1 MKFVDEAK
9 IEVFA
14 GKGGNGV
21 ASFRRE
27 KFIPKGGP
35 DGGDGGR
42 GGSIYAVADRNLN
55 TLIDYRYTRKFQA
68 KNGENGR
75 GSDCYGRGAPDIEL
89 RVPVG
94 TVITDLDTGETIA
107 DLDKNGEKALL
118 AKGGKGGLGNLHFK
132 TSTNR
137 APRQCTPGEPGQE
150 RTLKLELRVLA
161 DVGLLGLPNAGK
173 STLISAVSNA
183 KPRIADYP
191 FTTLHPHLGVVRAG
205 PESSFVIAD
214 IPGLI
219 EGAAEGAGLGIRFL
233 KHLERCRV
241 LLHLID
247 IDPIDGSD
255 PVENARII
263 IGELEKYSE
272 KLASKPRWLV
282 FNKIDLMDKAEAE
295 AKAKAIAEALG
306 WEEKFYLI
314 SAASQQGVKDLCWD
328 VMTFII
334 ENPIVQAEE
343 EQKPEKV
350 EFMWDDYHR
359 QQLEEAEAEAEDD
372 EDWDDDWDED
382 DEEGVEFIY
391 KR

>member
-1 MKFVDEAK
+1 M
-9 IEVFA
+9 
-14 GKGGNGV
+14 
-21 ASFRRE
+21 
-27 KFIPKGGP
+27 P
-35 DGGDGGR
+35 
-42 GGSIYAVADRNLN
+42 
-55 TLIDYRYTRKFQA
+55 
-68 KNGENGR
+68 
-75 GSDCYGRGAPDIEL
+75 
-89 RVPVG
+89 
-94 TVITDLDTGETIA
+94 
-107 DLDKNGEKALL
+107 
-118 AKGGKGGLGNLHFK
+118 
-132 TSTNR
+132 
-137 APRQCTPGEPGQE
+137 
-150 RTLKLELRVLA
+150 
-161 DVGLLGLPNAGK
+161 
-173 STLISAVSNA
+173 IS
-183 KPRIADYP
+183 R
-191 FTTLHPHLGVVRAG
+191 
-205 PESSFVIAD
+205 
-214 IPGLI
+214 GLI

-314 SAASQQGVKDLCWD
+314 SAASQQGVKELCWD